1 MNTKGLTERDICTK
15 RITPALVGAG
25 WDLESQIR
33 EEVSFT
39 AARSI
44 LVKRRRCIPFRKARN
59 LYPSFFPHPDFGG
72 KRWIVGDM
80 DGSVVL
86 CDELEAAQT
95 RREQRRDRLVS
106 ASLHRLTDAAGDPD
120 SGNDFKPA
128 ARFYLNHLPKLTVRP
143 EHVQQL
149 RRAILDL
156 AVRGLLVSQDAGDEP
171 AGVLLE
177 RIRAERARLV
187 EAGVIRK
194 TKPLEPIEAGEVPY
208 VLPKNWCWV
217 RISDVAIIRLGKML
231 DKAKNKGDRKPYL
244 RNVNVRWFGFYLSD
258 LLEMRFEEDELE
270 KVSLKVGTV
279 LVCEG
284 GEPGRAAVWDSR
296 ATDVYFQKAIHRVR
310 LLGGIVPIYFARVLY
325 QDAVSGRLR
334 KNFTGVTI
342 QHLTARGLLGYS
354 FPLPPVG
361 EQHRIVARIDE
372 LFAVCKELEAK
383 QALISSTGGQLI
395 ETSLLGFHK
404 ISDFLVNF
412 DVVWGPLGPIE
423 EGKCFYKGENWKF
436 LLLTGL
442 TSQSRNRYIMSF
454 LKFATKQKL
463 LIYSISI
470 AKR

>member
-25 WDLESQIR
+25 WDLENQIR

-143 EHVQQL
+143 EHVKEL

-156 AVRGLLVSQDAGDEP
+156 AVRGRLVEQDAEDEP
-171 AGVLLE
+171 ASVLLE
-177 RIRAERARLV
+177 RIRAERERLI

-194 TKPLEPIEAGEVPY
+194 SKPLEPIEEGEIPFEVPE
-208 VLPKNWCWV
+208 NWCWV
-217 RISDVAIIRLGKML
+217 RVADVAITRLGKML
-231 DKAKNKGDRKPYL
+231 DKAKNTGKPRAYL
-244 RNVNVRWFGFYLSD
+244 RNVNVRWFDFDLSD

-270 KVSLKVGTV
+270 KFSLKAGDV

-296 ATDVYFQKAIHRVR
+296 ATDIYFQKAIHRVR
-310 LLGGIVPIYFARVLY
+310 LLGGIVPIYFARALHH
-325 QDAVSGRLR
+325 DAFSGRLE
-334 KNFTGVTI
+334 KYFTGVTI
-342 QHLTARGLLGYS
+342 QHLTGRGLSGYS
-354 FPLPPVG
+354 FPLPPIA

-372 LFAVCKELEAK
+372 LFAVCKELEVK
-383 QALISSTGGQLI
+383 QTLVVSIGGRLL
-395 ETSLLGFHK
+395 ETSLFGCHQA
-404 ISDFLVNF
+404 F
-412 DVVWGPLGPIE
+412 DI
-423 EGKCFYKGENWKF
+423 
-436 LLLTGL
+436 
-442 TSQSRNRYIMSF
+442 
-454 LKFATKQKL
+454 
-463 LIYSISI
+463 
-470 AKR
+470 